1 MLAQA
6 EKLLLSGDLN
16 GSKTYAIRAC
26 EADHSLV
33 DHAELILAVADT
45 LVAGESR
52 IRGTTSDLPDWY
64 AVLRLVRLTHNPE
77 LVATQYSRLAL
88 LLNPSRNRYPYSE
101 QAFRLISDA
110 WYVLS
115 DPSRKTLYDRELHLS
130 QFGQLGQLGFQLFN
144 QTPQSQSQSPQH
156 HQQQSQ
162 SPQHPNQN
170 QTVSFQNQQLP
181 FQLHQPHFAQAVQT
195 QSQPQQQRS
204 QFDQQLLQEQ
214 QQASW
219 RQQVGQEHSSGSSG
233 DWKRP
238 VEEVRLINLN
248 NATER
253 VQSSRRFAEPERPPS
268 RSFEGSSHRTPSTEL
283 TWASKP
289 TPVSEPVRHSEPVP
303 WQYSEPARQ
312 YQLST
317 STIPSP
323 PAPAPVSQPTHVF
336 NQTPPPEQTPKSG
349 AARTDSEPEVSSF
362 WTTCPYCYVLY
373 EYPVIYEES
382 VLKCQTKSCRR
393 AYQAVKVPSP
403 PPVAEEDSYYCCW
416 GFYPIGFSEVVTKI
430 PVTGLHTK
438 IPVSDLPKSAP
449 KKPSPKVY
457 YYDDEEEDDDS
468 YIGSDPSEDDDDDDW
483 LMNGT
488 KRRKNVK
495 QSKAKATTKPKR
507 QKVIEVD

>member
-1 MLAQA
+1 VSQPPPTFQSTCPSQPPAA
-6 EKLLLSGDLN
+6 SSSLSP
-16 GSKTYAIRAC
+16 
-26 EADHSLV
+26 
-33 DHAELILAVADT
+33 
-45 LVAGESR
+45 
-52 IRGTTSDLPDWY
+52 LPP
-64 AVLRLVRLTHNPE
+64 VFNS
-77 LVATQYSRLAL
+77 TQS
-88 LLNPSRNRYPYSE
+88 
-101 QAFRLISDA
+101 F
-110 WYVLS
+110 
-115 DPSRKTLYDRELHLS
+115 
-130 QFGQLGQLGFQLFN
+130 
-144 QTPQSQSQSPQH
+144 QSP
-156 HQQQSQ
+156 
-162 SPQHPNQN
+162 P
-170 QTVSFQNQQLP
+170 VS
-181 FQLHQPHFAQAVQT
+181 T
-195 QSQPQQQRS
+195 
-204 QFDQQLLQEQ
+204 
-214 QQASW
+214 
-219 RQQVGQEHSSGSSG
+219 
-233 DWKRP
+233 
-238 VEEVRLINLN
+238 
-248 NATER
+248 
-253 VQSSRRFAEPERPPS
+253 
-268 RSFEGSSHRTPSTEL
+268 TPS
-283 TWASKP
+283 A
-289 TPVSEPVRHSEPVP
+289 VP
-303 WQYSEPARQ
+303 EA
-312 YQLST
+312 

-323 PAPAPVSQPTHVF
+323 PAPAPVAPPTHLF
-336 NQTPPPEQTPKSG
+336 NQTPPPEQSPKSG

-373 EYPVIYEES
+373 EYPIIYEES